1 MMMYLANRYREKLL
15 NKSRENSVMR
25 NSKVVKTVSLSRK
38 KGVFNALIFIEF
50 KH

>member
-15 NKSRENSVMR
+15 NKSREVIC